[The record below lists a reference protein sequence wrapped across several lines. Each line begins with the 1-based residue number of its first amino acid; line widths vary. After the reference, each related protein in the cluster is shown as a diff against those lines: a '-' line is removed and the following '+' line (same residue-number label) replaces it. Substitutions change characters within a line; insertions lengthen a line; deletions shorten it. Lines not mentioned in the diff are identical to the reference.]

1 MNKFNGWES
10 DIDSNGQPIL
20 PKQVI
25 CVICVAYSKTITD
38 KELNIPVKLNI

>member
-25 CVICVAYSKTITD
+25 CVAYSKTITD

>member
-25 CVICVAYSKTITD
+25 CVTLVT
-38 KELNIPVKLNI
+38 LNQIHFG